1 MTVTSSTARED
12 AVVAAVPQGL
22 WIGGVPR
29 PASGGAVLPVDD
41 PSTGE
46 VLAEVADASV
56 EDGRLALDTA
66 VAAQAG
72 LGGRRR
78 RGSGAR
84 SCGGRSS

>member
-12 AVVAAVPQGL
+12 AVVAAVPKGL

-29 PASGGAVLPVDD
+29 PAAGGAVLPVDD

-56 EDGRLALDTA
+56 EDGP
-66 VAAQAG
+66 AG
-72 LGGRRR
+72 AGRCGGRPGRAGPRR
-78 RGSGAR
+78 RPASAAR
-84 SCGGRSS
+84 SCAGRSS